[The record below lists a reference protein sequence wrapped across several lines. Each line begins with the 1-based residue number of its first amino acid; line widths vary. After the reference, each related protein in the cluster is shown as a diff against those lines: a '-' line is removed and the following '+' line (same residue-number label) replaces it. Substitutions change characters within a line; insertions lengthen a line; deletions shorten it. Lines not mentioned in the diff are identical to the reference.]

1 MSDLQR
7 RSGRNLS
14 RSQRVDRAFKLT
26 VATGGLGV
34 VGLVVLFAVSPF
46 LGIVLL
52 VLAAISGVMLKR
64 TLGS

>member
-14 RSQRVDRAFKLT
+14 RSQKVDRAFKLT

-34 VGLVVLFAVSPF
+34 GGIVLLFVSP
-46 LGIVLL
+46 GIGVVLL
-52 VLAAISGVMLKR
+52 VLAAISGFMLKN
-64 TLGS
+64 TLGK